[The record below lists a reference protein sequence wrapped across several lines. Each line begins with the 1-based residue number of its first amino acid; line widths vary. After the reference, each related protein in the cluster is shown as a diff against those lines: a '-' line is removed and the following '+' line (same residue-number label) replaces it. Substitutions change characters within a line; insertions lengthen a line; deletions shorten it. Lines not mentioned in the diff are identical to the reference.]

1 MEKTSR
7 DYLIYDPPTLQR
19 TLDKVEAGPVDDC
32 FRLKASYRDRRKKSQ
47 LQYAYTKGYPTREAA
62 VAEAGI
68 FGYAVLK
75 DLAQHWIPFNKR
87 GSHSDT
93 SRFDQYF
100 TDFEL
105 AKSSGS
111 TPACKRSVSAAKMP
125 LNAAQTSEFKKLKKS
140 SCSTLSKNEYLQAAT
155 SSNDVYDRFVRKLR
169 RFRNTGFNFNKTESN
184 RRAYLKRRELT
195 LTELVAG
202 ECS

>member
-47 LQYAYTKGYPTREAA
+47 LQYSYTKGYPTEEAA

-75 DLAQHWIPFNKR
+75 DLAQHWIPFNCAAIMR
-87 GSHSDT
+87 TQAYGT
-93 SRFDQYF
+93 CVC
-100 TDFEL
+100 T
-105 AKSSGS
+105 KS
-111 TPACKRSVSAAKMP
+111 K
-125 LNAAQTSEFKKLKKS
+125 
-140 SCSTLSKNEYLQAAT
+140 
-155 SSNDVYDRFVRKLR
+155 
-169 RFRNTGFNFNKTESN
+169 
-184 RRAYLKRRELT
+184 
-195 LTELVAG
+195 
-202 ECS
+202 